1 MAELKISIQRDT
13 RKIRKKPYLVR
24 WHGDYN
30 PHSGKQRKYCKSFAK
45 RKEAELF
52 VQQKQDE
59 FEAGLSRDEVKITLK
74 NFCEKFLKVHQANYT
89 IGTLDNYRYT
99 IQRLITFF
107 NPHILIQHIRQDH
120 AEEFIAQIDYVGKE
134 YQGKQGHISDSARNI
149 QLRNCKRLFNKA
161 VEWKFIRSNPFT
173 SLRQVIATKKLWHRI
188 TVNEFKSLLE
198 NTPALK
204 LKALYAVMYGCGLRS
219 GEALNLLANTRNIDF
234 ETNQIHLFSRPG
246 TKDIPQFLLK
256 DKEARSI
263 TMPQWVKTFLQ
274 DLYQEHDP
282 NGPFLFLTTERW
294 AIVQKKWSKL
304 RQEGRSREWQNN
316 MLMNNNYRNFKTFCS
331 RAGIQTSDKLCLHCL
346 RKSWACNLAEN
357 GIAPKT
363 LCELGGWSNPSTLH
377 EYYTR
382 VSDANRDKARQV
394 LDDLMKESFQQ

>member
-1 MAELKISIQRDT
+1 MAELKISIQKDT
-13 RKIRKKPYLVR
+13 RKIRKKVYLVR
-24 WHGDYN
+24 WSGEYN
-30 PHSGKQRKYCKSFAK
+30 PHTGKQKRYSNSFAR

-52 VQQKQDE
+52 VQQKKDE
-59 FEAGLSRDEVKITLK
+59 FEAGLARDEVKITLK
-74 NFCEKFLKVHQANYT
+74 NLCDKFLNVHQASYT

-99 IQRLITFF
+99 IQRLIAFF

-134 YQGKQGHISDSARNI
+134 YQGKEGHISDSARNI
-149 QLRNCKRLFNKA
+149 QLRNCKKIFNKA
-161 VEWKFIRSNPFT
+161 KEWKFIRSSPFA
-173 SLRQVIATKKLWHRI
+173 SLKQVKATKKLWHRI
-188 TVNEFKSLLE
+188 TISQFKSLLD

-204 LKALYAVMYGCGLRS
+204 LKAFYAVMYGCGLRS

-263 TMPQWVKTFLQ
+263 TMPQWVKTLLQ
-274 DLYQEHDP
+274 ELYQEHDP
-282 NGPFLFLTTERW
+282 DCPFLFLTTERW
-294 AIVQKKWSKL
+294 QIVQKKWAKL
-304 RQEGRSREWQNN
+304 RQEGRSKEWQNS
-316 MLMNNNYRNFKTFCS
+316 MLVNNGLRKFKMYCTK
-331 RAGIQTSDKLCLHCL
+331 AGIHTSDRLSLHCL

-394 LDDLMKESFQQ
+394 LDDLMKE

>member
-24 WHGDYN
+24 WHGAYD
-30 PHSGKQRKYCKSFAK
+30 PHTSKQRRYSKSFAK
-45 RKEAELF
+45 RKEAERF
-52 VQQKQDE
+52 VQAKQDE
-59 FEAGLSRDEVKITLK
+59 LEAGLSRDEVKISL
-74 NFCEKFLKVHQANYT
+74 NNLCEKFIKVHQATYT
-89 IGTLDNYRYT
+89 AGTLDNYRYT
-99 IQRLITFF
+99 IERLTTFF
-107 NPHILIQHIRQDH
+107 NPHTLIQHIRQDH
-120 AEEFIAQIDYVGKE
+120 AEEFIAQIEYVAKE
-134 YQGKQGHISDSARNI
+134 YQGKEGHISDSARNI
-149 QLRNCKRLFNKA
+149 QLRNCKKIFNKA
-161 VEWKFIRSNPFT
+161 VEWKFISYNPFGK
-173 SLRQVIATKKLWHRI
+173 LKQVKATTKPWHRI
-188 TVNEFKSLLE
+188 TVKEFKSLMEHAPTLRI
-198 NTPALK
+198 K
-204 LKALYAVMYGCGLRS
+204 GFFAVMYGCGLRS

-246 TKDIPQFLLK
+246 TKEIPQFLLK

-263 TMPQWVKTFLQ
+263 TMPRWVKTLLQ
-274 DLYQEHDP
+274 DLYKEHDP
-282 NGPFLFLTTERW
+282 DCPFLFLTPERW
-294 AIVQKKWSKL
+294 QVVQRKWAKL
-304 RQEGRSREWQNN
+304 REAGRSREWQNN
-316 MLMNNNYRNFKTFCS
+316 MLMNNNYRNFQTFCT

-394 LDDLMKESFQQ
+394 LDDLMRE